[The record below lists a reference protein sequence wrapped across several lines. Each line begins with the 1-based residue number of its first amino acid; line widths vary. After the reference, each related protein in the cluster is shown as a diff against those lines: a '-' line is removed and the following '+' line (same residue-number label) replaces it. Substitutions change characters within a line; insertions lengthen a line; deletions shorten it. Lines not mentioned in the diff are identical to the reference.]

1 MKKIYISLPMANC
14 EDTVAKRYND
24 ALEYINNSLKD
35 EYEIHGPTNIED
47 FLNGKKVRE
56 HEYSWYIG
64 RDIEELLK
72 CDTIFMC
79 SHWNRSC
86 GCRCELAT
94 AKIYDKEIIY
104 QQTL

>member
-1 MKKIYISLPMANC
+1 MKKIYISLPMADC
-14 EDTVAKRYND
+14 EDTIAERYNG
-24 ALEYINNSLKD
+24 ALEYINNSLKG

-47 FLNGKKVRE
+47 FLNGKNVRE
-56 HEYSWYIG
+56 NEYSWYMG

-79 SHWNRSC
+79 SNWNRSR
-86 GCRCELAT
+86 GCRCELAA